1 MGGPALAAVAVVG
14 TVVKGIGQINEGKA
28 KRNLYYAKAEEAKI
42 QGRREAVEYKEQG
55 VEVLRE
61 RNRLMASAMAKGGA
75 GGYNFAEAG
84 SPVDVIQKGIR
95 YDSTKDFTVARDN
108 ATIALQMAN
117 YQAENY
123 RRAGKA
129 AERAGKVAALGS
141 VFEGVVSA
149 GSVYGTKGFTSDR
162 RLKEDIVKVGV
173 DTRTNL
179 NLYEFSYLGNA
190 SRYVGVMADEVEVFY
205 PNAVFYGKHFYK
217 AVNYKLL
224 GIDFRKVA

>member
-14 TVVKGIGQINEGKA
+14 SVVKGIGQINEG
-28 KRNLYYAKAEEAKI
+28 
-42 QGRREAVEYKEQG
+42 
-55 VEVLRE
+55 
-61 RNRLMASAMAKGGA
+61 
-75 GGYNFAEAG
+75 
-84 SPVDVIQKGIR
+84 
-95 YDSTKDFTVARDN
+95 
-108 ATIALQMAN
+108 
-117 YQAENY
+117 
-123 RRAGKA
+123 
-129 AERAGKVAALGS
+129 

-217 AVNYKLL
+217 AVNYEML